1 MSARSTIRVLAFGM
15 SRPGLDDRRRDQ
27 DVVLLLPEA
36 DHDPLELVLLH
47 LPVADRHPRLGHQV
61 ADLRRGLVDRL
72 HPVVDDEDLAV
83 AQQLAADRGGHL
95 LVLPRADVGQ
105 HRVPL
110 LGRGEDRR
118 HLADAGQAHLQR
130 ARDRGGR
137 HRQDVDRRPHALQV
151 LLVLDAEAL
160 LLVDDH
166 QAEVLEPGG
175 RLQQPV
181 GADEDVDLARGRAC
195 ATISSLSVFDWN
207 RDSTGDGH
215 RELREPL
222 GEGLE
227 VLVGQ
232 QRRRHQDGDL
242 LAVLHR
248 LERRPDR
255 DLGLPVAD
263 VAADDPVH
271 RDRLHHVGL
280 DLVDGAELVGR
291 LLEREGVLELALPD
305 GVRAEGVP
313 LGRHA
318 RRVRAGSARR
328 RSA

>member
-1 MSARSTIRVLAFGM
+1 MPVSDISSVRGIG
-15 SRPGLDDRRRDQ
+15 
-27 DVVLLLPEA
+27 
-36 DHDPLELVLLH
+36 
-47 LPVADRHPRLGHQV
+47 VADI
-61 ADLRRGLVDRL
+61 DRTST
-72 HPVVDDEDLAV
+72 AV
-83 AQQLAADRGGHL
+83 RI
-95 LVLPRADVGQ
+95 
-105 HRVPL
+105 
-110 LGRGEDRR
+110 
-118 HLADAGQAHLQR
+118 
-130 ARDRGGR
+130 
-137 HRQDVDRRPHALQV
+137 ALQV

-160 LLVDDH
+160 LLVDDD

-181 GADEDVDLARGRAC
+181 GADEDVDLARGQLLDDLVALGLR
-195 ATISSLSVFDWN
+195 LEPGEH
-207 RDSTGDGH
+207 RDRH

-305 GVRAEGVP
+305 GVRAEGVALASP
-313 LGRHA
+313 SA
-318 RRVRAGSARR
+318 PSTAGSARR